1 MKRCFIAINFDEEIK
16 NKIVEIQKQ
25 LPEFLGKKTEIENL
39 HLTLKFLGEID
50 DDKIKIVQE
59 KLREIKFKKF
69 FITLD
74 KLGFFSEKI
83 LRIVWL
89 GVDENDKEIFAL
101 QKIIDDKLS
110 GLFEKEKRFMSH
122 LTIARVK
129 RVEDKKR
136 FFEEFEKIK
145 LSEFKF
151 EVKEFYLIESELKL
165 EAPVYTTIN
174 SFKLI

>member
-69 FITLD
+69 FITGNLV
-74 KLGFFSEKI
+74 LTLAPPKI
-83 LRIVWL
+83 RVLPSRGISM
-89 GVDENDKEIFAL
+89 AL
-101 QKIIDDKLS
+101 VRCSI
-110 GLFEKEKRFMSH
+110 
-122 LTIARVK
+122 
-129 RVEDKKR
+129 
-136 FFEEFEKIK
+136 
-145 LSEFKF
+145 
-151 EVKEFYLIESELKL
+151 
-165 EAPVYTTIN
+165 
-174 SFKLI
+174 SFISSNPP